1 MTDPFAPVKI
11 NTTRYARST
20 RLDGDLYKDLAELG
34 WEYTSGRMSRSGMFL
49 YDQIMTR
56 LGILRNGEHWNE
68 DVYEDHNCDH

>member
-11 NTTRYARST
+11 NTTKYARST
-20 RLDGDLYKDLAELG
+20 RIDGDLYKDLADLG

-56 LGILRNGEHWNE
+56 LGILRNGEYWNE